1 MKRRIA
7 LFLTVMLVFCTLSTD
22 AVLSRDVRGQIE
34 KKSQCSPV
42 MLLEHL
48 PAGEFFTDLLLEGQ
62 RQSVMEVSADW
73 QSVLRAGETMCL
85 NRGGVK
91 GTGLFDVAPEIVT
104 GYRRFGGFWRP
115 EHSLGPLHCRE
126 IIVCYIHN
134 QDGEKDRMFCNL

>member
-1 MKRRIA
+1 
-7 LFLTVMLVFCTLSTD
+7 MLVFCTLSTD
-22 AVLSRDVRGQIE
+22 AVLSRDVKGQIE
-34 KKSQCSPV
+34 KKSQCSQG

-73 QSVLRAGETMCL
+73 QSVLHAGETLCL

-91 GTGLFDVAPEIVT
+91 GTGLCAVAPEIVAE
-104 GYRRFGGFWRP
+104 YSRFGSSR
-115 EHSLGPLHCRE
+115 SLEQGMEPLHCRE

>member
-1 MKRRIA
+1 
-7 LFLTVMLVFCTLSTD
+7 MLVFCTLSTD

-34 KKSQCSPV
+34 KKSQV

-91 GTGLFDVAPEIVT
+91 GNGFFAVAPEIVT
-104 GYRRFGGFWRP
+104 GYSRFGGFWCP
-115 EHSLGPLHCRE
+115 ERSLEPLHCRE
-126 IIVCYIHN
+126 IIVSYIHN